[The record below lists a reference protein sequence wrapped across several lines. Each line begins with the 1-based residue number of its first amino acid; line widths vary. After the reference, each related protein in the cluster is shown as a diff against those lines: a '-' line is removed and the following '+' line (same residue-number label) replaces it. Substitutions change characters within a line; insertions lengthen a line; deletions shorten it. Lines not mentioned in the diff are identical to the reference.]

1 MDISGQVLAVTGES
15 KTTQYGQRTVY
26 RIAFSDGQ
34 TYDTWKADIATKAQQ
49 LQGQQ
54 VDIRAETKT
63 NLGKDG
69 VTVFTNL
76 TLLDIAPS
84 GQLLPAA
91 STALGI
97 TGPPVGNGATAPL
110 NTGVGAALGIPMVGS
125 GGEQYLRPHR
135 PEVQSQIVKQSCLST
150 AFNFV
155 GLILSATVADLTVG
169 EATEEAL
176 KLAKTLYAEVYGQEN
191 VAQTPQAVAAAVNDT
206 ISEAVKVG
214 VDTPSW

>member
-76 TLLDIAPS
+76 TLLDIAPT

-91 STALGI
+91 STAIGV
-97 TGPPVGNGATAPL
+97 TGPPVVNGAGAQIS
-110 NTGVGAALGIPMVGS
+110 VGSVGIPMAPPQQYQREKS
-125 GGEQYLRPHR
+125 PEEQSR
-135 PEVQSQIVKQSCLST
+135 IVKQSCLAT

-155 GLILSATVADLTVG
+155 GTLFSGSGLDTHESAESMALALTKV
-169 EATEEAL
+169 
-176 KLAKTLYAEVYGQEN
+176 LYAEVYGQEN
-191 VAQTPQAVAAAVNDT
+191 VAQTPQTTAEFVNQT
-206 ISEAVKVG
+206 IPEAVKVG